1 MPCACAAHLNICSL
15 GGRLLSPI
23 MVPNVSHRVALEMM
37 LFPLHGAAKQGV
49 RWGGL
54 LRLLNLF

>member
-1 MPCACAAHLNICSL
+1 M
-15 GGRLLSPI
+15 LSPI